1 MKYAA
6 ITTLFLLSVF
16 ATSCGQSQT
25 NPTKGNTKSESKDT
39 VTSSRFKDPGF
50 FTRYEYT
57 DATGKGLIIQNGY
70 PRGASRYTDPD
81 GELYGYA
88 IFWTRIVNETD
99 HPVELTIDFPQN
111 PYEVPSLPGKY
122 FTVLVPPDT
131 MTIDKVP
138 LYSYGLKGLESFLD
152 TSIHKPSSLKR
163 TINPNESSG
172 FFVVKLSLVSE
183 GARGG
188 GDVLRTG
195 LILKGQDLFYRV
207 STYNSTPA
215 RQPLSIIGEKEIHCG
230 SINLKNLVLRE
241 IPKSGS

>member
-1 MKYAA
+1 MKYIL
-6 ITTLFLLSVF
+6 ITTSFLLFVF

-25 NPTKGNTKSESKDT
+25 NPPKDNVKFESKDT
-39 VTSSRFKDPGF
+39 VTSSRSNDPNF
-50 FTRYEYT
+50 FTKYEYT
-57 DATGKGLIIQNGY
+57 DATGKRLIIQNGY
-70 PRGASRYTDPD
+70 PRGGTRYTDPD

-88 IFWTRIVNETD
+88 VFWTRIINETD
-99 HPVELTIDFPQN
+99 NLLELTIDFPGN

-138 LYSYGLKGLESFLD
+138 LYGYGLKGLESFLD
-152 TSIHKPSSLKR
+152 TGIHKPSSLKR
-163 TINPNESSG
+163 TIKPKESSG

-183 GARGG
+183 GVRGG

-207 STYNSTPA
+207 STYNSTQA
-215 RQPLSIIGEKEIHCG
+215 RQSASIIGEKDIPCG
-230 SINLKNLVLRE
+230 RINFK
-241 IPKSGS
+241 I

>member
-1 MKYAA
+1 MKYIL
-6 ITTLFLLSVF
+6 ITTSFLLSVF

-25 NPTKGNTKSESKDT
+25 NSPKDNTKSETKDT
-39 VTSSRFKDPGF
+39 ITSSRSNDPGF
-50 FTRYEYT
+50 FNKYEYT
-57 DATGKGLIIQNGY
+57 DATGKRLTIQNGY
-70 PRGASRYTDPD
+70 PRGGSRYTDPD

-88 IFWTRIVNETD
+88 VFWTRIINETD
-99 HPVELTIDFPQN
+99 TPLELTIDFPEN

-138 LYSYGLKGLESFLD
+138 LYGYGLTGLESFLD

-163 TINPNESSG
+163 TIKPKESSG

-183 GARGG
+183 GDRGG

-207 STYNSTPA
+207 TTYTSTPA
-215 RQPLSIIGEKEIHCG
+215 RQPATIIGEKDIPCG
-230 SINLKNLVLRE
+230 RINLKNLVLR
-241 IPKSGS
+241 K